1 MNRVFSLSVLSLCLL
16 CTLFS
21 CTNADFDSVFDGK
34 NEEALMPLDISS
46 VCQEPLVEAL
56 SDRSVIGSIA
66 SRACAGRF
74 LSKMAYVINDSAILD
89 GVVDSKGNEAEFDES
104 LFDNYSLV
112 VCTVSSGSGSHF
124 NEQRVLVNKQSVT
137 IYVDFYS
144 SFYQDARL
152 FHSLHIYP
160 KLPDGPV
167 ELIVRKRYADGTVIT
182 E

>member
-89 GVVDSKGNEAEFDES
+89 GVVDSKGN
-104 LFDNYSLV
+104 
-112 VCTVSSGSGSHF
+112 
-124 NEQRVLVNKQSVT
+124 
-137 IYVDFYS
+137 
-144 SFYQDARL
+144 
-152 FHSLHIYP
+152 
-160 KLPDGPV
+160 
-167 ELIVRKRYADGTVIT
+167 
-182 E
+182 